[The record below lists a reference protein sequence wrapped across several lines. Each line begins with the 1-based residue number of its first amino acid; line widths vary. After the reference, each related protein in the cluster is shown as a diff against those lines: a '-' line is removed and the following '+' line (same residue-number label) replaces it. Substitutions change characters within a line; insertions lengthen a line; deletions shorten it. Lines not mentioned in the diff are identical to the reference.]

1 MTGDG
6 PTPDGMRAG
15 PRRLRLSRRLMGA
28 ARHPDRRTDRTG
40 EMPVGDLIARLGD
53 RSFGWALILFSL
65 LNLLP
70 VPFGSNLILAIPLI
84 VVTAQMA
91 LGRQAL
97 WLPDRL
103 ASRRIGM
110 RGFRKLV
117 LRAGPLLRPV
127 DRLVQPRLMLM
138 FSPVFE
144 RSLGVAFL
152 VLSIAVF
159 LPLPF
164 AAYLPAIA
172 LLLAGIGIVERDGL
186 VLIVSLALGAVAVAV
201 SVAIGAMVLA
211 GATALS
217 T

>member
-6 PTPDGMRAG
+6 PPQDASQAR
-15 PRRLRLSRRLMGA
+15 PRRLRLSGRLMGA
-28 ARHPDRRTDRTG
+28 ARHPDRRADRTA

-53 RSFGWALILFSL
+53 RSFGWALIFFAL
-65 LNLLP
+65 LNILP
-70 VPFGSNLILAIPLI
+70 VPFGSNLILAIPLL
-84 VVTAQMA
+84 VVTSQMA

-97 WLPDRL
+97 WLPDWL
-103 ASRRIGM
+103 ANRRVGT
-110 RGFRKLV
+110 RVFRRLV
-117 LRAGPLLRPV
+117 LRAGPVLRPV
-127 DRLVQPRLMLM
+127 ERLVRPRYLLM

-172 LLLAGIGIVERDGL
+172 LMLAGIGIVERDGL
-186 VLIVSLALGAVAVAV
+186 VLILSLALGAVAVAV
-201 SVAIGAMVLA
+201 SVVIGAMVLA
-211 GATALS
+211 GASALS